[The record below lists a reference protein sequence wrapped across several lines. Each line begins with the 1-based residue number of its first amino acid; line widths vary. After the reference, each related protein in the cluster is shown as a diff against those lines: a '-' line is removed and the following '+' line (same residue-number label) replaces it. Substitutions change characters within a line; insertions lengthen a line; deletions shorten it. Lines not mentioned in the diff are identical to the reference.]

1 MPGFGAVL
9 EESER
14 LAVIAW
20 VQSLWS
26 DDIYRRWEEIDT
38 RSR

>member
-1 MPGFGAVL
+1 MPGFAAVL
-9 EESER
+9 DDDDR

-26 DDIYRRWEEIDT
+26 DEIYRRWEEIDT